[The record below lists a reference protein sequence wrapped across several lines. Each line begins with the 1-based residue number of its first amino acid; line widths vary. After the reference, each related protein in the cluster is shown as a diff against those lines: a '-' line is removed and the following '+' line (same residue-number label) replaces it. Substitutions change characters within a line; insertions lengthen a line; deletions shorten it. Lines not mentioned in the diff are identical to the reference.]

1 MCIEESTIISQMNY
15 KMFMEMC
22 SPLINRRQFRS
33 RILTMIKFHKIHRAS
48 IRTDLSNKL
57 IEAFH
62 LTETFN
68 QTKDRLNK
76 IMVIAQFKI
85 IIKVRI
91 HLHLQNSKDRFLKIN
106 TIIIYMKLKINNKI
120 SMII

>member
-1 MCIEESTIISQMNY
+1 
-15 KMFMEMC
+15 
-22 SPLINRRQFRS
+22 
-33 RILTMIKFHKIHRAS
+33 MIKFHKIHRAS

-62 LTETFN
+62 LTETIN

-106 TIIIYMKLKINNKI
+106 TIIIYMNLKINYKI